1 VAGEFES
8 VGHDGRYTIK
18 PAGEFPPAGHA
29 FDYVSATHRLRF
41 YCDITDESSGPTV
54 SINFA
59 DVEPEEF
66 WDGRRLPRPD
76 ELPTVQ
82 DNIGAYFDRFT
93 VRGHDLSPRE
103 SPPSV
108 VFRWARSHGA
118 LFRRPFYLKGL
129 SDEFISAGRTGPFR
143 IHVSGYHFHVGDIYT
158 YESETADL
166 DFYTGIERDRLGL
179 YLEIRNAVPYHMLGT
194 APSREKEDELQIIEE
209 NIRAYFA
216 EYPRLAFN
224 RNWFGAG

>member
-1 VAGEFES
+1 
-8 VGHDGRYTIK
+8 
-18 PAGEFPPAGHA
+18 
-29 FDYVSATHRLRF
+29 
-41 YCDITDESSGPTV
+41 
-54 SINFA
+54 
-59 DVEPEEF
+59 
-66 WDGRRLPRPD
+66 
-76 ELPTVQ
+76 
-82 DNIGAYFDRFT
+82 
-93 VRGHDLSPRE
+93 
-103 SPPSV
+103 